1 MGIPPDDGS
10 AFDDTPSYE
19 ELAALVAALRG
30 VVERLEAR
38 IVELERELGRH
49 SGNSSLPPS
58 TDSQAQ
64 RETRGERRRA
74 ARAEGKRRAGK
85 QPGAPGAHLERV
97 AVPDATVVHAPAACE
112 GCGADL
118 SDAAVIA
125 SESRQVFDLPARR
138 AEVTDHVVERR
149 RCACGCETTAMF
161 PPEAKAAAC
170 WGPHVRAV
178 AIYLLVRHHV
188 PIQRAAEIL
197 SDLCGAPV
205 STGWLGSLSGEAAA
219 DLEPFIAD
227 VKDRLA
233 HEPVVHAD
241 ETGARVAGAKWWFHV
256 VCTAM
261 FTFLGAHARR
271 GNHATDEHGI
281 LGRYTGTLVSDRWRP
296 YWSYEQLAHQICGA
310 HLVRD
315 LEAVGEVATQ
325 TGWAETMRALLLD
338 AERRTDAA
346 RAAHHSELSPHQR
359 ARIRARYRKI
369 VADAFDANP
378 EPVDNNG
385 QPHKRDALE
394 RASYNLAVAF
404 RDHQHEILRY
414 TEDLNVPFT
423 NNQAERDL
431 RMVKLQQKISG
442 TFRTTRGAERF
453 ATIRSYIET
462 GRKHGH
468 NPIDL
473 LTDPFTGHP
482 WAIPT

>member
-1 MGIPPDDGS
+1 MAS
-10 AFDDTPSYE
+10 LRE
-19 ELAALVAALRG
+19 RVVELEAENAELRSLI
-30 VVERLEAR
+30 ERLEAR
-38 IVELERELGRH
+38 IVGLERELGRH
-49 SGNSSLPPS
+49 SGNSSLAPS

-64 RETRGERRRA
+64 RETRAERRRT

-97 AVPDATVVHAPAACE
+97 GVPDVTVVHAPVACE

-118 SDAAVIA
+118 SDAAVVA

-149 RCACGCETTAMF
+149 RCACGCDTTALF
-161 PPEAKAAAC
+161 PPEARAPAC

-178 AIYLLVRHHV
+178 AIYLLVCHHV

-197 SDLCGAPV
+197 SDLCGTPV
-205 STGWLGSLSGEAAA
+205 STGWLASLSGEAAA
-219 DLEPFIAD
+219 GLEPFIAD

-241 ETGARVAGAKWWFHV
+241 ETGARVAGTKWWFHV
-256 VCTAM
+256 VCNAM
-261 FTFLGAHARR
+261 FTFLAVHARR
-271 GNHATDEHGI
+271 GKHATDEHGI
-281 LGRYTGTLVSDRWRP
+281 LPRFSGTLVSDRWRP
-296 YWSYEQLAHQICGA
+296 YWSYEQLDHQVCVA
-310 HLVRD
+310 HLLRD

-325 TGWAETMRALLLD
+325 AGWAEAMRALLLD
-338 AERRTDAA
+338 AERRTEAA
-346 RAAHHSELSPHQR
+346 RAAGHHALSCHQR
-359 ARIRARYRKI
+359 ARIHARYRKI
-369 VADAFDANP
+369 LADGLAANP
-378 EPVDNNG
+378 EPVDYNG
-385 QPHKRDALE
+385 QSRKRDALE

-414 TEDLNVPFT
+414 THDLNVPFT

-442 TFRTTRGAERF
+442 TFRTTHGAERF

-462 GRKHGH
+462 GRKHDH

-473 LTDPFTGHP
+473 LTDLFTGHP